1 MEYRIVDLHCH
12 STASDGTV
20 RAEDLAL
27 LAKDA
32 GLSALA
38 LTDHDTLDGLAA
50 FQKAGEKIGL
60 ETIPGIEFAAWVN
73 QPQGVEI
80 HIVGLGFDP
89 AAPIWREV
97 INTIVSSREE
107 RNLAMIQ
114 RAKQLGLDLSLEDVA
129 NEAGGKII
137 TRAHYANVLRKKG
150 YVRTKEEACAKY
162 LGAQGAIY
170 VPRKYMS
177 PASAISTIHETG
189 GAAIL
194 AHPTL
199 YGLNLA
205 QLEEM
210 LEKELLPYGLDGMEC
225 KYSTYTVPEEK
236 SMTALAEKYHLLPS
250 GGSDFHGANKPDIAL
265 GRGFGSLRIPYA
277 FWENLKART
286 SFKQ

>member
-27 LAKDA
+27 QAKDA

-73 QPQGVEI
+73 DPKGVEI

-89 AAPIWREV
+89 TAPIWKEV
-97 INTIVSSREE
+97 IQTIVSSREE

-114 RAKQLGLDLSLEDVA
+114 RAKQLGLDLSLEDVTK
-129 NEAGGKII
+129 EAGGKII

-150 YVRTKEEACAKY
+150 YVRTKEEAFAKY

-170 VPRKYMS
+170 VPRQYMS
-177 PASAISTIHETG
+177 PAFAISTIHETG
-189 GAAIL
+189 GVAVL

-210 LEKELLPYGLDGMEC
+210 LEKELLPYGLDAMEC
-225 KYSTYTVPEEK
+225 KYSTYTAQEEK
-236 SMTALAEKYHLLPS
+236 SITALAEKYHLVPS